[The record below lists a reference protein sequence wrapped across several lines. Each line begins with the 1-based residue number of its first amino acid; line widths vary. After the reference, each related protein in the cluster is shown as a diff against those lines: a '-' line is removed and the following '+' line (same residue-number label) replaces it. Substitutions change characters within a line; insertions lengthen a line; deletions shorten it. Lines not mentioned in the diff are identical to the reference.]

1 MGARTQALGLAS
13 TVGGRGRP
21 CYGLAMPRG
30 YKFRPDSPELHHP
43 HERRGLLSVPL
54 DARDPDSEEIAIF
67 YRVLPR
73 HGVPLDGDTSPLI
86 VVINGGPG
94 IASHFYRPLDFDYDK
109 NLPPRGG
116 LDRFRFLLEDFRVVI
131 FDQRGTDGGSVPLDM
146 DDPDLDPYEVA
157 RLFSSDSHA
166 RDVAALV
173 EHLVPGDAPFF
184 IIAQSYGG
192 LPGMQYLALEGA
204 RKPNGIVFSSSA
216 LPFEDA
222 VEQML
227 FRRSEQRRLNL
238 ALRDAVPDIEERLAA
253 TRAHLSA
260 IGLDPGL
267 VHCLWLNLGKGVKG
281 EWEPAL
287 VRRLDRISGQTRAEV
302 MADMEQALETPNLLN
317 YILSSSNF
325 SEGHT
330 DRTLARLGSERIP
343 FEDWMIDEH
352 VMLMQTGQD
361 GGWRQALVERLDA
374 RPPAFIAQPSLETLR
389 AAIGRTQVL
398 FTAADNDAMVPRP
411 AYEASVR
418 PFLVDGHARLEFLPG
433 GHNAIFLEEGARLF
447 KAWARGLG

>member
-1 MGARTQALGLAS
+1 MTQRFKLHTVSRDILAHAR
-13 TVGGRGRP
+13 
-21 CYGLAMPRG
+21 
-30 YKFRPDSPELHHP
+30 
-43 HERRGLLSVPL
+43 ERRGFVNVPL
-54 DARDPDSEEIAIF
+54 DYRDHGDPELGTIDVF
-67 YRVLPR
+67 YRLLPR

-94 IASHFYRPLDFDYDK
+94 IASHFYRPLDFDYEA

-131 FDQRGTDGGSVPLDM
+131 FDQRGTDGGSAPLDM
-146 DDPDLDPYEVA
+146 EDPDLDPYEVA

-166 RDVAALV
+166 RDAAALIA
-173 EHLVPGDAPFF
+173 HLVPKDAPFF

-204 RKPNGIVFSSSA
+204 RRPAGIVFSSSA

-227 FRRSEQRRLNL
+227 HRRSEQRRLNL
-238 ALRDAVPDIEERLAA
+238 ALRDAVPDIESRLAA
-253 TRAHLSA
+253 TRAHLTA
-260 IGLDPGL
+260 IGLEEDL
-267 VHCLWLNLGKGVKG
+267 VHCLWVNLGKGITG

-287 VRRLDRISGQTRAEV
+287 VKRLDRIRGQTREEV
-302 MADMEQALETPNLLN
+302 LADMEHALETPSLLN
-317 YILSSSNF
+317 YILSSANF

-330 DRTLARLGSERIP
+330 DRTLAALGSEQIP
-343 FEDWMIDEH
+343 FESWMIDEH

-361 GGWRQALVERLDA
+361 GGWRQALVARLDEK
-374 RPPAFIAQPSLETLR
+374 PPAFIAQPSLEVLR
-389 AAIGRTQVL
+389 AAIGQTQAL

-418 PFLVDGHARLEFLPG
+418 PFLVDGHAALEFLPG

-447 KAWARGLG
+447 KSWAGRVLGRVG